1 MTIKK
6 QPQIRFGGVGGDW
19 EIKKLETFAK
29 KIIDKNQD
37 VLHTETLTNSSEFGI
52 ISQRDFFD
60 KAISNV
66 ANINGYYVVQPNDF
80 VYNPRISNF
89 APVGPVNRNKLGRTG
104 IVSPLYFVFRT
115 ENTDVEFLET
125 FFKTEKWHKFMFLNG
140 DTGARADRLAI
151 KDSVFMQMPILMPSE
166 TEQIAIGQFF
176 RQLDEML
183 TLAEQKHAQTV
194 QLKKA
199 MLGKLFPISGSLQ
212 PQIRLKGFSGDWVE
226 RKLGDLGEC
235 VSGIGFPENEQGGKS
250 GIPFYK
256 VSDMN
261 LPENNIFLK
270 TANNFVT
277 DEQIQQNN
285 WKVITSVPCIF
296 FAKVGAALLLNR
308 KRLVTTPFLLDNN
321 TMAFVIGLELHDYFA
336 KILFDNID
344 LPKISQVGALPSINA
359 KDVENIIVR
368 LPETLAEQ
376 TAIGKLF
383 QTLDH
388 TIALQAKEITQ
399 IKQLKS
405 ALLGKMFV

>member
-6 QPQIRFGGVGGDW
+6 QPQIRFGGFGGDW
-19 EIKKLETFAK
+19 EEKKFIEVSPLQRGFDLPVSKIVEGEYPVVFSNGILKTHNEYKVKGVGIVTGRSGTIGKVTFVEQNFWPHNTALWVTDFCGNDPKFIYQMIKKLDLSRFATGSG
-29 KIIDKNQD
+29 
-37 VLHTETLTNSSEFGI
+37 VPTL
-52 ISQRDFFD
+52 
-60 KAISNV
+60 
-66 ANINGYYVVQPNDF
+66 
-80 VYNPRISNF
+80 
-89 APVGPVNRNKLGRTG
+89 NRN
-104 IVSPLYFVFRT
+104 
-115 ENTDVEFLET
+115 DVHDQIIRLP
-125 FFKTEKWHKFMFLNG
+125 EK
-140 DTGARADRLAI
+140 
-151 KDSVFMQMPILMPSE
+151 P
-166 TEQIAIGQFF
+166 EQIAIGQFF

-199 MLGKLFPISGSLQ
+199 LLGKLFPISGSRK

-235 VSGIGFPENEQGGKS
+235 MSGIGFPENEQGGKS

>member
-6 QPQIRFGGVGGDW
+6 QPQIRFGGFGGDW
-19 EIKKLETFAK
+19 EWIELGQNVEFFSGLTYSPNDVQNSGTLVLRSSNVQNGEIFLNDNVFVNNECVNSQNVEVDDIIVVVRNGSRNLIGKHAIIKKEMPNTVIGAFMTGVKADDANFYNALFDTNQFEFEVNKNLGATINQITTGTFK
-29 KIIDKNQD
+29 KM
-37 VLHTETLTNSSEFGI
+37 EF
-52 ISQRDFFD
+52 
-60 KAISNV
+60 
-66 ANINGYYVVQPNDF
+66 YVP
-80 VYNPRISNF
+80 
-89 APVGPVNRNKLGRTG
+89 
-104 IVSPLYFVFRT
+104 
-115 ENTDVEFLET
+115 
-125 FFKTEKWHKFMFLNG
+125 EK
-140 DTGARADRLAI
+140 
-151 KDSVFMQMPILMPSE
+151 P
-166 TEQIAIGQFF
+166 EQIAIGQFF

-183 TLAEQKHAQTV
+183 TLAVQKHAQTV

-199 MLGKLFPISGSLQ
+199 LLGKLFPISGSLQ

-235 VSGIGFPENEQGGKS
+235 MSGIGFPENEQGGKS